1 MKCESGYHGICTKI
15 KRNELEK
22 INKREAIYV
31 CDSCKKEETER
42 IAKIKSI

>member
-31 CDSCKKEETER
+31 CVRKRKTER